1 MKLRPLTIPDAY
13 EMVPAVHQDERGEF
27 VEWYRASEVAAA
39 AGYEMSVAQANLS
52 VSRRGVVRG
61 IHFVH
66 LPPGQVKYVT
76 CVAGSVLDV
85 VVDLRVGSPT
95 YRCFDAVTLDDTQRR
110 AVLIGNGLGHGFCAL
125 TETASVLYLCS
136 TPYDAA
142 AERQIDPLD
151 PELGLPWPT
160 TAPILSVRDTQAPTL
175 ARAHAEGLLPVWRS

>member
-1 MKLRPLTIPDAY
+1 
-13 EMVPAVHQDERGEF
+13 MVPAVHQDERGEF

-95 YRCFDAVTLDDTQRR
+95 YRCFDAVTSPPNASRTATACRSR
-110 AVLIGNGLGHGFCAL
+110 ASRYRV
-125 TETASVLYLCS
+125 
-136 TPYDAA
+136 
-142 AERQIDPLD
+142 
-151 PELGLPWPT
+151 
-160 TAPILSVRDTQAPTL
+160 VRSPGAPTRVKRL
-175 ARAHAEGLLPVWRS
+175 QNPHRTSQNGMCA